1 LFAVEEIMD
10 RTPDATY
17 EEYSI
22 FTIAVPTDDHR
33 WLATSEV
40 QRPGAGG
47 IETFQ
52 EFGGPCYGNTCEEA
66 LEAVMQDTRHKIDEV
81 LARPV

>member
-1 LFAVEEIMD
+1 MD
-10 RTPDATY
+10 RKPDATY
-17 EEYSI
+17 DEYSI
-22 FTIAVPTDDHR
+22 FTVAVPTDDHR

-40 QRPGAGG
+40 QRPGADG

-66 LEAVMQDTRHKIDEV
+66 LEAVMLDTRHKIDEV
-81 LARPV
+81 LARPC